1 MNISSIKER
10 LYKSEKFKS
19 LLNFAGENYVNVTGV
34 NGSLVSFITDYLHSN
49 LNSKIIFISYDNERI
64 GKFKDDL
71 DIICKCEGISVFTT
85 KTANGDD
92 SFSKTLSDITNNKD
106 YIVLTHYSELNAK
119 ILSQDVFKDSL
130 IELKKNEEYSFEELI
145 SKLNKYQYNQNDFVQ
160 EVGEYSVR
168 GGIIDIFPENYE
180 TPIRVEFF
188 GDTIES
194 IREFDITNQRSIKEI
209 ENIKLGINL
218 TSSENENLYEPDKPK
233 FKEETIIDYFPEDA
247 LIIFDE
253 ESVLKQEIKDE
264 AVLERLAKFKTFSV
278 ASLNIN
284 DNKSSVDFES
294 KPQPDFY
301 SNLRLLYSN
310 FSIYK
315 NLGYELNIL
324 CSDEYQCKRIKNL
337 IEDFDDEDVTLKDE
351 NIHKHE
357 ASSDNIPSI
366 KLKDKFEVIPE
377 SFQLGFI
384 FPDAKILV
392 YTEHQ
397 IFGRYFKVI
406 KKKKAKFKGLTFEE
420 LKEIKLG
427 DYIVH
432 RDFGVGIYSGLKKI
446 NVGNNTQEVVQL
458 SYKGGDTLFVNL
470 NYIHLIKKY
479 SGSGETAPDIT
490 KLGGGEWDK
499 IKQRT
504 KKRVKDIARDL
515 ILLYAKRK
523 SEIGFAFSPDTHWQK
538 ELEASFMYED
548 TPDQYR
554 ATEEV
559 KEDMQNENP
568 MDRLVCGDVGFG
580 KTEVAVRAAF
590 KAAMDGKQVAV
601 LVPTTI
607 LAVQH
612 YNTFRDRLSP
622 FAVDV
627 ECISRL
633 KTKKEQKEIIEK
645 LEAGKI
651 NILIGTHRL
660 VSKDIKFKDIGLM
673 IIDEEQRFGVAA
685 KEKIKALKPNVDT
698 LTLTATPI
706 PRTLNFSLL
715 GARDLS
721 IINTPPKN
729 RKPIATEIIKMDWN
743 KLAEV
748 IKYEL
753 NRGGQV
759 YFVNDKI
766 SNLPLLA
773 DTIKSYLPSAK
784 IGIAHGQMTPGELED
799 VVVNFIEKKL
809 NILLCTKIVESG
821 LDISNV
827 NTIIINNADR
837 YGLAEL
843 YQLRGR
849 VGRSDQQAYAYF
861 VSPKNGKLTRN
872 ALRRL
877 QAIEE
882 LTDLG
887 SGFNLA
893 MRDMEI
899 RGVGNLLGKEQS
911 GFINQV
917 GFDLFITIIDE
928 AVSELKDTEFKELF
942 KDEREE
948 AKKDKEAKENRPE
961 FNEDGTPR
969 LKEGKV
975 ERKRKDSLFEKL
987 NVAVRPESTIIEN
1000 DINALIP
1007 KDYVRNDT
1015 ERLNIY
1021 RRLFET
1027 QSNDELD
1034 AIKNELRD
1042 RFGEYLED
1050 VENLLKV
1057 VTLKIKATEIGL
1069 HKITIK
1075 GKYVSFYFPE
1085 SKEKPIFQS
1094 EYFNKI
1100 INLISSDKSRK
1111 YNIANNKEQL
1121 EVEIRLD
1128 DTQDD
1133 KRLKELEELLS
1144 L

>member
-1 MNISSIKER
+1 MNISRIKEK
-10 LYKSEKFKS
+10 LYNSKKFKS
-19 LLNFAGENYVNVTGV
+19 LLHFKDTKQISLTGV
-34 NGSLVSFITDYLHSN
+34 NGSLTSFIISYLFEN
-49 LNSKIIFISYDNERI
+49 KNKKIFLISYDSERVNKI
-64 GKFKDDL
+64 KEDL
-71 DIICKCEGISVFTT
+71 DVFIDSDGISIFST
-85 KTANGDD
+85 KASTNDEAV
-92 SFSKTLSDITNNKD
+92 SKTLSDITNDKE
-106 YIVLTHYSELNAK
+106 YLILSHHSELVSSIISK
-119 ILSQDVFKDSL
+119 EVFQDSL
-130 IELKKNEEYSFEELI
+130 IELKKNEDYSFEDLI

-168 GGIIDIFPENYE
+168 GGIVDIFPENYE
-180 TPIRVEFF
+180 TPIRIEFF

-194 IREFDITNQRSIKEI
+194 IREFDISNQRSIKEI

-218 TSSENENLYEPDKPK
+218 TSTEDENLYQPDKPQY
-233 FKEETIIDYFPEDA
+233 KEETILDYLPEDV
-247 LIIFDE
+247 LIVFDE
-253 ESVLKQEIKDE
+253 ESVLQQEIKE
-264 AVLERLAKFKTFSV
+264 TSIFEKLKKFNTISISALG
-278 ASLNIN
+278 ASDN
-284 DNKSSVDFES
+284 DNFIDFES
-294 KPQPDFY
+294 KPQPEFY
-301 SNLRLLYSN
+301 SNIRLLHT
-310 FSIYK
+310 
-315 NLGYELNIL
+315 NLAEYNAQGYTEEIL
-324 CSDEYQCKRIKNL
+324 CSDEYQCKRIKSL
-337 IEDFDDEDVTLKDE
+337 IEDFDDENVTSKDGS
-351 NIHKHE
+351 IHKR
-357 ASSDNIPSI
+357 SDDTQQFVPIGKI
-366 KLKDKFEVIPE
+366 KDKFEVIPE

-458 SYKGGDTLFVNL
+458 SYKGGDVLFVNL
-470 NYIHLIKKY
+470 NYVHLIKKY

-490 KLGGGEWDK
+490 RLGGGEWDK

-523 SEIGFAFSPDTHWQK
+523 SEKGFAFSPDTHWQK

-559 KEDMQNENP
+559 KADMEIENP

-590 KAAMDGKQVAV
+590 KAVMDGKQVAV

-607 LAVQH
+607 LAAQH
-612 YNTFRDRLSP
+612 YNTFRDRLHP

-627 ECISRL
+627 DFISRL
-633 KTKKEQKEIIEK
+633 KTKKEQTETLKK
-645 LEAGKI
+645 LEEGKI
-651 NILIGTHRL
+651 NILIGTHRIL
-660 VSKDIKFKDIGLM
+660 SKDIKFKDIGLM

-685 KEKIKALKPNVDT
+685 KEKIKALKPNIDT

-729 RKPIATEIIKMDWN
+729 RKPINTEIMKLDWN
-743 KLAEV
+743 KLGDV
-748 IKYEL
+748 IKYEF

-759 YFVNDKI
+759 YFVNEKI
-766 SNLPLLA
+766 SNLNLLA
-773 DTIKSYLPSAK
+773 DTIKEYVPSAK
-784 IGIAHGQMTPGELED
+784 IGIAHGQMQPSELED
-799 VVVNFIEKKL
+799 VVINFIEKKL
-809 NILLCTKIVESG
+809 NILLCTKIIESG

-827 NTIIINNADR
+827 NTIIINNANM

-849 VGRSDQQAYAYF
+849 VGRSDQQAFAYF

-928 AVSELKDTEFKELF
+928 AVSELKETEFKELF
-942 KDEREE
+942 KEEREKKE
-948 AKKDKEAKENRPE
+948 KTGEVKKD
-961 FNEDGTPR
+961 T
-969 LKEGKV
+969 
-975 ERKRKDSLFEKL
+975 LFEKL
-987 NVAVRPESTIIEN
+987 KIATKVESTIVEN

-1007 KDYVRNDT
+1007 KDYIKNDT

-1027 QSNDELD
+1027 QTYDELD
-1034 AIKNELRD
+1034 IIKRELRD
-1042 RFGEYLED
+1042 RFGEYLDD
-1050 VENLLKV
+1050 VENLLKIV
-1057 VTLKIKATEIGL
+1057 SIKIKATEIGL
-1069 HKITIK
+1069 EKITLRGK
-1075 GKYVSFYFPE
+1075 GASLFFPAN
-1085 SKEKPIFQS
+1085 KEHPIFTS
-1094 EYFNKI
+1094 EFFNKI
-1100 INLISSDKSRK
+1100 ISFISTDKTRKFNISS
-1111 YNIANNKEQL
+1111 NKEQL
-1121 EVEIRLD
+1121 EIEVRLGSSED
-1128 DTQDD
+1128 E
-1133 KRLKELEELLS
+1133 KRLAEIETILNI
-1144 L
+1144 

>member
-1 MNISSIKER
+1 MNISRIKEK
-10 LYKSEKFKS
+10 LYNSEKFKS
-19 LLNFAGENYVNVTGV
+19 LLKLKDTKSVSLAGV
-34 NGSLVSFITDYLHSN
+34 NGSLVSFIVSFLFEN
-49 LNSKIIFISYDNERI
+49 KNKKIFLISYDNERVNKI
-64 GKFKDDL
+64 KEDL
-71 DIICKCEGISVFTT
+71 DIFLESNCISIFSTRAST
-85 KTANGDD
+85 NDEAI
-92 SFSKTLSDITNNKD
+92 SKTLSDITNDKE
-106 YIVLTHYSELNAK
+106 YLILSHHSELISSIISK
-119 ILSQDVFKDSL
+119 EVFQDSL
-130 IELKKNEEYSFEELI
+130 IELKKNEDYSFEDLI

-168 GGIIDIFPENYE
+168 GGIVDIFPENYE
-180 TPIRVEFF
+180 TPIRIEFF

-194 IREFDITNQRSIKEI
+194 IREFDISNQRSIKEI

-218 TSSENENLYEPDKPK
+218 TSTEDENLYQPDKPQY
-233 FKEETIIDYFPEDA
+233 KEETILDYLPEDA

-253 ESVLKQEIKDE
+253 ESVLQQEVKDDSIFE
-264 AVLERLAKFKTFSV
+264 KLKKFNTVSISVLGSGSE
-278 ASLNIN
+278 LNSI
-284 DNKSSVDFES
+284 DFES
-294 KPQPDFY
+294 KPQPEFY
-301 SNLRLLYSN
+301 SNIRLLHT
-310 FSIYK
+310 
-315 NLGYELNIL
+315 NLAEHKTQEYDENIL
-324 CSDEYQCKRIKNL
+324 CSDEYQCKRIKSL
-337 IEDFDDEDVTLKDE
+337 IEDFDDDNVKAKDGS
-351 NIHKHE
+351 IHKRADDTEHFVP
-357 ASSDNIPSI
+357 AG
-366 KLKDKFEVIPE
+366 KVKDKFEVIPE

-458 SYKGGDTLFVNL
+458 SYKGGDVLFVNL

-490 KLGGGEWDK
+490 RLGGGEWDK
-499 IKQRT
+499 IKQKT

-523 SEIGFAFSPDTHWQK
+523 SEKGFAFSPDTHWQK

-559 KEDMQNENP
+559 KADMEIENP

-590 KAAMDGKQVAV
+590 KAVMDGKQVAV

-607 LAVQH
+607 LAAQH
-612 YNTFRDRLSP
+612 YNTFRDRLHP

-627 ECISRL
+627 DFISRL
-633 KTKKEQKEIIEK
+633 KSKKEQTETTKK
-645 LEAGKI
+645 LEEGKI
-651 NILIGTHRL
+651 NILIGTHRIL
-660 VSKDIKFKDIGLM
+660 SKDIKFKDIGLM

-685 KEKIKALKPNVDT
+685 KEKIKALKPNIDT

-743 KLAEV
+743 KLGEV
-748 IKYEL
+748 IKQEF

-759 YFVNDKI
+759 YFVNEKI
-766 SNLPLLA
+766 SNLNLLA
-773 DTIKSYLPSAK
+773 DTIKEYVPSAK
-784 IGIAHGQMTPGELED
+784 IGIAHGQMAPAELEN
-799 VVVNFIEKKL
+799 VVINFIEKKL
-809 NILLCTKIVESG
+809 NILLCTKIIESG

-827 NTIIINNADR
+827 NTIIINNANM

-849 VGRSDQQAYAYF
+849 VGRSDQQAFAYF

-928 AVSELKDTEFKELF
+928 AVSELKETEFKELF
-942 KDEREE
+942 KEERE
-948 AKKDKEAKENRPE
+948 KKDASGEIK
-961 FNEDGTPR
+961 
-969 LKEGKV
+969 
-975 ERKRKDSLFEKL
+975 KDTLFEKL
-987 NVAVRPESTIIEN
+987 KIATKVESTIVEN

-1007 KDYVRNDT
+1007 KDYIKNDT

-1027 QSNDELD
+1027 QTNEELELMQ
-1034 AIKNELRD
+1034 KELRD
-1042 RFGEYLED
+1042 RFGDYLED
-1050 VENLLKV
+1050 VENLLKIV
-1057 VTLKIKATEIGL
+1057 SIKIKATEIGL
-1069 HKITIK
+1069 QKITLR
-1075 GKYVSFYFPE
+1075 GKRASLFFPTN
-1085 SKEKPIFQS
+1085 KEHPIFTS
-1094 EYFNKI
+1094 EFFNKI
-1100 INLISSDKSRK
+1100 ISFISTDKTRKFNISS
-1111 YNIANNKEQL
+1111 NKDQL
-1121 EVEIRLD
+1121 EIEVRMDSID
-1128 DTQDD
+1128 DE
-1133 KRLKELEELLS
+1133 KRLEEINKILNI
-1144 L
+1144 

>member
-1 MNISSIKER
+1 MNISRIKEK
-10 LYKSEKFKS
+10 LYNSEKFKS
-19 LLNFAGENYVNVTGV
+19 LLQLKDTKKTSLTGV
-34 NGSLVSFITDYLHSN
+34 NGSLISFIVSYLFEN
-49 LNSKIIFISYDNERI
+49 KNKKIFLISYDSERVNKI
-64 GKFKDDL
+64 KEDL
-71 DIICKCEGISVFTT
+71 DVFLDSDCISIFST
-85 KTANGDD
+85 KASTNDEAV
-92 SFSKTLSDITNNKD
+92 SKTLSDITNDKK
-106 YIVLTHYSELNAK
+106 YLILSHYSELVSSIISK
-119 ILSQDVFKDSL
+119 EVFQDSL
-130 IELKKNEEYSFEELI
+130 IELNKNEDYSFEDLI

-168 GGIIDIFPENYE
+168 GGIVDIFPENYE
-180 TPIRVEFF
+180 TPIRIEFF

-194 IREFDITNQRSIKEI
+194 IREFDISNQRSIKEI

-218 TSSENENLYEPDKPK
+218 TSTEEDENLYQPDKPQY
-233 FKEETIIDYFPEDA
+233 KEETILDYLPEDA

-253 ESVLKQEIKDE
+253 ESVLQQEIKD
-264 AVLERLAKFKTFSV
+264 ATIFDTLKRFNSISISALGTS
-278 ASLNIN
+278 
-284 DNKSSVDFES
+284 DNENFIDFES
-294 KPQPDFY
+294 KPQPEFY
-301 SNLRLLYSN
+301 SNIRLLHT
-310 FSIYK
+310 
-315 NLGYELNIL
+315 NLVEYNANGFDENIL
-324 CSDEYQCKRIKNL
+324 CSDEYQCKRIKSL
-337 IEDFDDEDVTLKDE
+337 IEDFDDDNVTSKDG
-351 NIHKHE
+351 NIHKRTDDTEHF
-357 ASSDNIPSI
+357 IPAGKI
-366 KLKDKFEVIPE
+366 KDKFEVIPE

-458 SYKGGDTLFVNL
+458 SYKGGDVLFVNL
-470 NYIHLIKKY
+470 NYVHLIKKY

-490 KLGGGEWDK
+490 RLGGGEWDK

-523 SEIGFAFSPDTHWQK
+523 SEKGFAFSPDTHWQK

-559 KEDMQNENP
+559 KADMEIENP

-590 KAAMDGKQVAV
+590 KAVMDGKQVAV

-607 LAVQH
+607 LAAQH
-612 YNTFRDRLSP
+612 YNTFRDRLHP

-627 ECISRL
+627 DFISRL
-633 KTKKEQKEIIEK
+633 KTKKEQTETIKK
-645 LEAGKI
+645 LEEGKI
-651 NILIGTHRL
+651 NILIGTHRIL
-660 VSKDIKFKDIGLM
+660 SKDIKFRDIGLM

-685 KEKIKALKPNVDT
+685 KEKIKAFKPNIDT

-729 RKPIATEIIKMDWN
+729 RKPINTEIMKLDWN
-743 KLAEV
+743 KLGDV
-748 IKYEL
+748 IKYEF

-759 YFVNDKI
+759 YFVNEKI
-766 SNLPLLA
+766 SNLNLLA
-773 DTIKSYLPSAK
+773 DTIKEYVPSAK
-784 IGIAHGQMTPGELED
+784 IGIAHGQMQPSELED
-799 VVVNFIEKKL
+799 VVINFIEKKL
-809 NILLCTKIVESG
+809 NVLLCTKIIESG

-827 NTIIINNADR
+827 NTIIINNANM

-928 AVSELKDTEFKELF
+928 AVSELKETEFKELF
-942 KDEREE
+942 KEEREKKE
-948 AKKDKEAKENRPE
+948 KSGEVKKD
-961 FNEDGTPR
+961 T
-969 LKEGKV
+969 
-975 ERKRKDSLFEKL
+975 LFEKL
-987 NVAVRPESTIIEN
+987 KIATKVESAIVEN

-1007 KDYVRNDT
+1007 KDYIKNDT

-1027 QSNDELD
+1027 QTFDELD
-1034 AIKNELRD
+1034 MIKKELRD

-1050 VENLLKV
+1050 VENLLKIV
-1057 VTLKIKATEIGL
+1057 SIKIRATEIGL
-1069 HKITIK
+1069 EKITIRGK
-1075 GKYVSFYFPE
+1075 GASLFFPPN
-1085 SKEKPIFQS
+1085 KEHPIFTS
-1094 EYFNKI
+1094 EFFNKI
-1100 INLISSDKSRK
+1100 IAFISTDKTRK
-1111 YNIANNKEQL
+1111 FNTSSNKEQL
-1121 EVEIRLD
+1121 EIEVKFSSAED
-1128 DTQDD
+1128 E
-1133 KRLKELEELLS
+1133 KRLEEINTILEM
-1144 L
+1144 

>member
-1 MNISSIKER
+1 MNISRIKEK
-10 LYKSEKFKS
+10 LYNSEKFKS
-19 LLNFAGENYVNVTGV
+19 LLKLKDTKKISLTGV
-34 NGSLVSFITDYLHSN
+34 NGSLISFIVSYLFEN
-49 LNSKIIFISYDNERI
+49 KNKKIFLISYDSERVNKI
-64 GKFKDDL
+64 KEDL
-71 DIICKCEGISVFTT
+71 DVFLNSECISIFST
-85 KTANGDD
+85 KASTNDEAV
-92 SFSKTLSDITNNKD
+92 SKTLSDITNDKE
-106 YIVLTHYSELNAK
+106 YLILSHHSELVSSIISK
-119 ILSQDVFKDSL
+119 EVFQDSL
-130 IELKKNEEYSFEELI
+130 IELKKNEDYSFEDLI

-168 GGIIDIFPENYE
+168 GGIVDIFPENYE
-180 TPIRVEFF
+180 TPIRIEFF

-194 IREFDITNQRSIKEI
+194 IREFDISNQRSIKEI

-218 TSSENENLYEPDKPK
+218 TSTEEDENLYQPDKPQYK
-233 FKEETIIDYFPEDA
+233 VETILDYLPDDA

-253 ESVLKQEIKDE
+253 ESVLQQEIKDVSIFE
-264 AVLERLAKFKTFSV
+264 KLKRFNSISISALGS
-278 ASLNIN
+278 S
-284 DNKSSVDFES
+284 DNENFIDFES
-294 KPQPDFY
+294 KPQPEFY
-301 SNLRLLYSN
+301 SNIRLLHT
-310 FSIYK
+310 
-315 NLGYELNIL
+315 NLAEYNAQGFEENIL
-324 CSDEYQCKRIKNL
+324 CSDEYQCKRIKSL
-337 IEDFDDEDVTLKDE
+337 IEDFDDDNVTSKDGS
-351 NIHKHE
+351 IHKRTDGTEHFVP
-357 ASSDNIPSI
+357 IGKI
-366 KLKDKFEVIPE
+366 KDKFEVIPE

-458 SYKGGDTLFVNL
+458 SYKGGDVLFVNL
-470 NYIHLIKKY
+470 NYVHLIKKY

-490 KLGGGEWDK
+490 RLGGGEWDK

-523 SEIGFAFSPDTHWQK
+523 SEKGFAFSPDTHWQK

-559 KEDMQNENP
+559 KADMEIENP

-590 KAAMDGKQVAV
+590 KAVMDGKQVAV

-607 LAVQH
+607 LAAQH
-612 YNTFRDRLSP
+612 YNTFRDRLHP

-627 ECISRL
+627 DFISRL
-633 KTKKEQKEIIEK
+633 KTKKEQTETLKK
-645 LEAGKI
+645 LEEGKI
-651 NILIGTHRL
+651 NILIGTHRIL
-660 VSKDIKFKDIGLM
+660 SKDIKFKDIGLM

-685 KEKIKALKPNVDT
+685 KEKIKALKPNIDT

-729 RKPIATEIIKMDWN
+729 RKPINTEIMKLDWN
-743 KLAEV
+743 KLGDV
-748 IKYEL
+748 IKYEF

-759 YFVNDKI
+759 YFVNEKI
-766 SNLPLLA
+766 SNLNLLA
-773 DTIKSYLPSAK
+773 DTIKEYVPSAK
-784 IGIAHGQMTPGELED
+784 IGIAHGQMQPSELED
-799 VVVNFIEKKL
+799 VVINFIEKKL
-809 NILLCTKIVESG
+809 NILLCTKIIESG

-827 NTIIINNADR
+827 NTIIINNANM

-849 VGRSDQQAYAYF
+849 VGRSDQQAFAYF

-928 AVSELKDTEFKELF
+928 AVSELKETEFKELF
-942 KDEREE
+942 KEEREKKE
-948 AKKDKEAKENRPE
+948 KTGEVKKD
-961 FNEDGTPR
+961 T
-969 LKEGKV
+969 
-975 ERKRKDSLFEKL
+975 LFEKL
-987 NVAVRPESTIIEN
+987 KIATKVESTIVEN

-1007 KDYVRNDT
+1007 KDYIKNDT

-1027 QSNDELD
+1027 QNYDELD
-1034 AIKNELRD
+1034 LIKKELRD
-1042 RFGEYLED
+1042 RFGEYLDD
-1050 VENLLKV
+1050 VENLLKIV
-1057 VTLKIKATEIGL
+1057 SIKIKATEIGL
-1069 HKITIK
+1069 EKITLRGK
-1075 GKYVSFYFPE
+1075 GASLFFPAN
-1085 SKEKPIFQS
+1085 KEHPIFTS
-1094 EYFNKI
+1094 EFFNKI
-1100 INLISSDKSRK
+1100 ISFISTDKTRKFNISS
-1111 YNIANNKEQL
+1111 NKEQL
-1121 EVEIRLD
+1121 EIEVRLD
-1128 DTQDD
+1128 SPEDE
-1133 KRLKELEELLS
+1133 KRLAEIETILS
-1144 L
+1144 I